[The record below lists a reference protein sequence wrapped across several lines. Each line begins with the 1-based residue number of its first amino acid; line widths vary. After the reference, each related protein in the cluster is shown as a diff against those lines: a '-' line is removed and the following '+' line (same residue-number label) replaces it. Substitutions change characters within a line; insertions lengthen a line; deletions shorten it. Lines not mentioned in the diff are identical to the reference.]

1 MWFSKKS
8 NPQPESIATSTAPQ
22 AASQAAPNVASTSSS
37 TLDWLRA
44 SVSRIS
50 RDHIPPADIDVRA
63 HLLDSGYVDSL
74 SSTELLAD
82 IERRFGVRIE
92 EMDIVGR
99 LCNIAALA
107 REIESRAGQ

>member
-8 NPQPESIATSTAPQ
+8 NPQPEST
-22 AASQAAPNVASTSSS
+22 AASTTPEAAPTSGS

-44 SVSRIS
+44 NVSRIS
-50 RDHIPPADIDVRA
+50 RDHIPPEGIDVRA

-74 SSTELLAD
+74 SSTELLAA
-82 IERRFGVRIE
+82 IERQFGVRID

-99 LCNIAALA
+99 LCNVEALA
-107 REIESRAGQ
+107 RHIDSHSGGAGR